1 MSPAQPS
8 LVPAQKEPIH
18 MAKKSPLSPEARSI
32 INARVS
38 RRAVLAGIGGVGAAG
53 ALAACGSGGDSAASG
68 DAIRWGNW
76 PLYLDFDEASRLIQL
91 LKSSPNQLVSM
102 SNILKIT
109 TTTMNSSARYKHS

>member
-8 LVPAQKEPIH
+8 LVPENKKEPIN

-53 ALAACGSGGDSAASG
+53 ALAACGSGEGSSASG

-76 PLYLDFDEASRLIQL
+76 PLYLDFDEAN
-91 LKSSPNQLVSM
+91 KTYPTMSSSG
-102 SNILKIT
+102 K
-109 TTTMNSSARYKHS
+109 YKRN